1 MKDAK
6 IDVVDLIITS
16 LMDHEKMLDDL
27 VSRLENHIKTLSFEQ
42 ALQIVTAHANIIN
55 DITEDNNKLDQAV
68 QKFIIKLHDL
78 EMISVNWMRDLEL
91 KSKANLD
98 DIVKIY

>member
-16 LMDHEKMLDDL
+16 LMDHEKMLDEL

-55 DITEDNNKLDQAV
+55 DITEDENTLDQAV
-68 QKFIIKLHDL
+68 QKLIIKLHNL
-78 EMISVNWMRDLEL
+78 EMISIDWMRDLEL

-98 DIVKIY
+98 DIAKIS